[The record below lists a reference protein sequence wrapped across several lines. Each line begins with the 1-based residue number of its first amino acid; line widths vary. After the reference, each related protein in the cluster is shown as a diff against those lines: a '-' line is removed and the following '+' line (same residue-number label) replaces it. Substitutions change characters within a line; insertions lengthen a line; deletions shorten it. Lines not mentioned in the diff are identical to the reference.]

1 MKKTLF
7 PIVLIL
13 AIASTIHAQEVN
25 VNTNLELIF
34 PQGEF
39 KQSMDRLGVGI
50 QLNGYYRFPNTIFG
64 MGLDFGFKNFGVDS
78 REEPLSSTIPDL
90 KVEVNNSYNLLQ
102 FMLLAKA
109 QPADGAVRPY
119 IEALAGYNYFFTET
133 EIRNRGFGS
142 DEEPIATD
150 TNFEDWAFAWGGGT
164 GVMIKVYDQRG
175 REAKFAEDGSEVYQT
190 AGYVNIGVRYLYGQ
204 EAEYLK
210 QGSIQIDNGNV
221 TYATS
226 RSKTDMMIW
235 QLGFVLRF

>member
-1 MKKTLF
+1 MKKLINLIGL
-7 PIVLIL
+7 IVLSTS
-13 AIASTIHAQEVN
+13 AIQAQEVN
-25 VNTNLELIF
+25 VNTNLELVF

-64 MGLDFGFKNFGVDS
+64 LGMDFGFKNFGVDS

-109 QPADGAVRPY
+109 QPAEGVVRPY
-119 IEALAGYNYFFTET
+119 IEALAGYNYYFTET

-175 REAKFAEDGSEVYQT
+175 KEARFAEDGSEIHPT
-190 AGYVNIGVRYLYGQ
+190 AGYLNIGVRYLYGQ

-210 QGSIQIDNGNV
+210 QGSIQINDGTV
-221 TYATS
+221 TYETS